1 MLRSCY
7 ILLTL
12 EENELCHCAILISQN
27 IGLFEEE
34 NQKHVSIH
42 TVDHERTLAESRQL
56 IQLWISQ
63 MCGQESQPAQDLVFT
78 INKKREKISKAFG
91 LSSINNNPHC

>member
-12 EENELCHCAILISQN
+12 EENELCHCAIIISQN
-27 IGLFEEE
+27 IGLFEDE

-42 TVDHERTLAESRQL
+42 TVDYERNLAESRQL
-56 IQLWISQ
+56 TQL
-63 MCGQESQPAQDLVFT
+63 
-78 INKKREKISKAFG
+78 
-91 LSSINNNPHC
+91 